1 MKRQVIL
8 GLGVIGFIAIG
19 VIAGGF
25 EGIMTP
31 YFEVEE
37 AIAYLP
43 AHPEASIEVTGHVL
57 AGSIV
62 RATSGLELSFRL
74 TDGEHQI
81 KVGYRG
87 VIPDNFAEEQQ
98 VVVVGKVADS
108 DSITARQLLVKCPSR
123 YEGDEQLDKD

>member
-43 AHPEASIEVTGHVL
+43 AHPEASIEVTGRVL

-62 RATSGLELSFRL
+62 RATSGLELTFRL

-81 KVGYRG
+81 NVSYHG

-98 VVVVGKVADS
+98 VVVVGKVAGS
-108 DSITARQLLVKCPSR
+108 DSIAARQLLVKCPSR